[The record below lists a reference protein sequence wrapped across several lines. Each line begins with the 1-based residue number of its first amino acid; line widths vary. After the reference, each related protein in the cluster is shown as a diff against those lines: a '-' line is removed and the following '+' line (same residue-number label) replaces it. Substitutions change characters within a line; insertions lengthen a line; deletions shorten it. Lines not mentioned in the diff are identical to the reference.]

1 MRRATCHGRLLWVLR
16 QEAGTAS
23 AYEQQIYT
31 NRSAGWQ
38 ASPAGGLPSTSA
50 SDLANTFVNVLP
62 SRTFCSGVEASN
74 SAQTGQLGTSQFI
87 HNGTEYSFETGNLAQ
102 LSDGSSLVKFG
113 NTWVLAAVTS
123 SDGFRVQER
132 SKPNITVEY
141 REPVASVG
149 RMPGGRAK
157 IEGGPNQSEEDTALL
172 IEKAILPLFAPGFTQ
187 NVTVTATVLCS
198 DGAVAASS
206 VALNAVSA
214 ALMCSDIPWEG
225 PLAAVQ
231 IAHSASGGDAGQT
244 TIQPTSEQLL
254 GCGLS
259 GLYVGTAD
267 TALLADF
274 QGREVSKKAMRSALQ
289 AAQAATQQILR
300 SQQKLVSQ
308 QTSAKPVKPSQGY
321 SGCDPAAEASIM
333 ALAVPLVKDI
343 LSERNA
349 DMSRVQ
355 RLDALREA
363 KTQVVEELTKQGVY
377 RFQALRSLGSGCA
390 TQTDVDFVWQD
401 VQSMVIRDMMTKDNL
416 RADGRGLIDSRP
428 ASYQVGV
435 LPVVHGSALA
445 GQGQSQA
452 LVTATIGEADD
463 QAKSEG
469 ITGHTSKQL
478 MVQFGDRMAAAA
490 EASTSGRDRI
500 PDPVKQRVRRNTGR
514 MLESRLSAAFPST
527 LFPFAVRLNV
537 DVLAADGSETMA
549 ALSAASLALAD
560 AGVPVRA
567 QVAGT
572 QVAAFT
578 ASGHPHAVD
587 WNPSNGTPPST
598 DSEQDSSLYEI
609 VVDPQEAESSVS
621 DLLLQL
627 VGTDEGITGLHVE
640 SLQKGG
646 VPFQVVTAALSS
658 GWQGLQE
665 QHSKLA
671 DIKAQVARNLTNK
684 MGSVVVPQDKIGK
697 LIGPR
702 GAVINKIRAD
712 TGSLLSIEEAVEQSE
727 NATVHFFCPDTRQAT
742 AVEQAIRGAT
752 GVDLFEGSVHT
763 VKVVR
768 LMDYGAIVEFPSG
781 SSSLLHISQLSS
793 TRVKRIEDVLSLGQE
808 LQVKVMGHDA
818 RGNLQISHKAL
829 SALFDDAE
837 GDRAGDDK
845 ADDSPSAKRPYQAV
859 NARFRQSE
867 RGSRD
872 FRQQKPRIAQS
883 S

>member
-16 QEAGTAS
+16 QEAAAAP
-23 AYEQQIYT
+23 AYEQQTYT

-50 SDLANTFVNVLP
+50 SDFANVLVNTLP
-62 SRTFCSGVEASN
+62 SRTFCSGVAASN
-74 SAQTGQLGTSQFI
+74 SAQTGQMGTSRFI

-132 SKPNITVEY
+132 IKPSITVEY

-157 IEGGPNQSEEDTALL
+157 TEGGPNQSEEDTALL

-187 NVTVTATVLCS
+187 NITVTATVLCS

-231 IAHSASGGDAGQT
+231 IAHNASDDDAGQT
-244 TIQPTSEQLL
+244 IIQPTSEQLVD
-254 GCGLS
+254 CGLS
-259 GLYVGTAD
+259 GIYVGTAD

-289 AAQAATQQILR
+289 AAKAATEQILR
-300 SQQKLVSQ
+300 SQQKLVGQ
-308 QTSAKPVKPSQGY
+308 QTSAKPVQPSQGY

-343 LSERNA
+343 LSDHNA

-363 KTQVVEELTKQGVY
+363 KTRVVEELTKQGVY
-377 RFQALRSLGSGCA
+377 RFQALRSVGSGCA

-401 VQSMVIRDMMTKDNL
+401 VQSMVIRDMLTKDNL
-416 RADGRGLIDSRP
+416 RSDGRGLIDLRP

-435 LPVVHGSALA
+435 LPVVHGSAMA

-463 QAKSEG
+463 HAKSEG
-469 ITGHTSKQL
+469 ITGQTSKQL

-500 PDPVKQRVRRNTGR
+500 PDPVKHRVRRNTGR

-527 LFPFAVRLNV
+527 PFPFAVRLNV

-567 QVAGT
+567 QVAGM

-578 ASGHPHAVD
+578 ASGH
-587 WNPSNGTPPST
+587 WNQRNGTPSST
-598 DSEQDSSLYEI
+598 DSKLDASLHEI

-627 VGTDEGITGLHVE
+627 VGTDEGITGLHME
-640 SLQKGG
+640 ALQKGG
-646 VPFQVVTAALSS
+646 VPFEVVTAALAS
-658 GWQGLQE
+658 GWQGLQA
-665 QHSKLA
+665 QHSQLA
-671 DIKAQVARNLTNK
+671 DVKAQLARDVTNK

-712 TGSLLSIEEAVEQSE
+712 TGSLVSIEEAAEQSE

-742 AVEQAIRGAT
+742 AVEQAIRGTT
-752 GVDLFEGSVHT
+752 GVDLVEGSVHT
-763 VKVVR
+763 VKVGR

-808 LQVKVMGHDA
+808 LQKETELVMTELLMA
-818 RGNLQISHKAL
+818 YQQ
-829 SALFDDAE
+829 SALI
-837 GDRAGDDK
+837 K
-845 ADDSPSAKRPYQAV
+845 Q
-859 NARFRQSE
+859 
-867 RGSRD
+867 
-872 FRQQKPRIAQS
+872 
-883 S
+883 